1 MVFTAQSV
9 CLGLWC
15 LGATK
20 FSRKSDGS
28 LNSGLVAA
36 TLGVLLFWRRGF
48 VSLMSVDP
56 GMCVVESAACISTI

>member
-1 MVFTAQSV
+1 MVFMGQSV

-15 LGATK
+15 LGAMK
-20 FSRKSDGS
+20 FSWKSDGS

-36 TLGVLLFWRRGF
+36 TLGVLFWRRGF